1 MTCNKD
7 LTWEATGLDVS
18 NLQDEAEITITI
30 RQGSSASQKN
40 GLLLELTVTKDT
52 LEPTVSL
59 DSPSAINTNNQSQY
73 TLGGECSKDEQTVS
87 VTIGDLYEGAD
98 QTVDCASLAWTLEVD
113 VSALTTDTVIILVD
127 STDAVGNP
135 ALQVLATVD
144 RDVVAPMVTLTST
157 DLTITAANHT
167 NYSLEGTC
175 DSDFDV
181 VFTLGI
187 LDSGTLTTETLAS
200 ETLNCTNSGTWSL
213 INKDVSTLGDN
224 TAITLRVEQ
233 QDASENVGFVE
244 NVILKD
250 TVHPAPAL
258 TSSLFINAANVGSYS
273 LQGDCEGIEDVSIT
287 VGSQSPTSTPC
298 SSGQWTYSVDS
309 SLSEDSYVLTI
320 AQEDTLG
327 NEGVLTPAPT
337 LIKDVTLPSVG
348 LDSNQEINAA
358 NAANY
363 RPQGSCNE
371 VGTVTITVASLPSA
385 TAPCNNGS
393 SSWQV
398 NPGIDVSG
406 LPDAPSITISLSMQ
420 DLAGNASNATATVS
434 KDITS
439 RAVAINAPA
448 IINAANENNYAVSG
462 TCSQHTDAMSLTVG
476 GLSPSTEPSCS
487 GGTWSANVDVSS
499 LADGN
504 SVAINIGFGT
514 GGAQVTDSETT
525 SKDTGIPTVVISS
538 FSDINEANQ
547 SNYTL
552 SGTCSENGQ
561 SVAVAIE
568 GLNTSLNT
576 QAPCNSGSWEVTTY
590 DVSSLSGSSI
600 TLTADLSDV
609 AGQSCKPSHSQCR
622 SRRGASGSHFEY
634 KLSSYQ

>member
-59 DSPSAINTNNQSQY
+59 DSPSVINTNNQSQY

-113 VSALTTDTVIILVD
+113 VSALTTDTVTILVD

-157 DLTITAANHT
+157 DLTITSANHT

-181 VFTLGI
+181 VFTLG
-187 LDSGTLTTETLAS
+187 TLAS
-200 ETLNCTNSGTWSL
+200 ETLNCKPNGTWRL
-213 INKDVSTLGDN
+213 RNKDVSALEDN

-309 SLSEDSYVLTI
+309 SLSEDSYVLAI

-348 LDSNQEINAA
+348 LDSNQDINAA

-363 RPQGSCNE
+363 RPQGTCDE
-371 VGTVTITVASLPSA
+371 AGTVTITVASLPSA
-385 TAPCNNGS
+385 TAHVIIIMEALGK
-393 SSWQV
+393 
-398 NPGIDVSG
+398 
-406 LPDAPSITISLSMQ
+406 SI
-420 DLAGNASNATATVS
+420 
-434 KDITS
+434 
-439 RAVAINAPA
+439 P
-448 IINAANENNYAVSG
+448 E
-462 TCSQHTDAMSLTVG
+462 
-476 GLSPSTEPSCS
+476 
-487 GGTWSANVDVSS
+487 
-499 LADGN
+499 
-504 SVAINIGFGT
+504 
-514 GGAQVTDSETT
+514 
-525 SKDTGIPTVVISS
+525 
-538 FSDINEANQ
+538 
-547 SNYTL
+547 
-552 SGTCSENGQ
+552 
-561 SVAVAIE
+561 
-568 GLNTSLNT
+568 
-576 QAPCNSGSWEVTTY
+576 
-590 DVSSLSGSSI
+590 
-600 TLTADLSDV
+600 
-609 AGQSCKPSHSQCR
+609 
-622 SRRGASGSHFEY
+622 
-634 KLSSYQ
+634 